1 MDAPPLPEPPAS
13 RSDLREAAIRVRG
26 LTKRFGRQLIFENL
40 DLDVMKGE
48 ILGIAG
54 GSGAGKS
61 VLLRTILGLLPF
73 ETGTIEV
80 FGRDFISLSNMER
93 TAIERRWG
101 VLFQDGALFSSLN
114 VLQNV
119 QAPMREHLKLPQRRH
134 G

>member
-1 MDAPPLPEPPAS
+1 MRRLFRS
-13 RSDLREAAIRVRG
+13 RQLREATRVKLAIRVRG
-26 LTKRFGRQLIFENL
+26 LTKRFGRQLIFEKL
-40 DLDVMKGE
+40 DLDVIKGE

-80 FGRDFISLSNMER
+80 FGKGFHEPVEHGADRHR
-93 TAIERRWG
+93 TAVGRAVPGWRAVFVAERASKRP
-101 VLFQDGALFSSLN
+101 GAN
-114 VLQNV
+114 AR
-119 QAPMREHLKLPQRRH
+119 APEAAAKRH